1 MNCPKGHKLPN
12 TAEFGQCTPLYCGG
26 DKDDT
31 ASIGKVKKAK
41 ARKVRKVPPTEGALT
56 LPDNN
61 EDEIAVR
68 SARSR
73 QDFVKMPQDLEGAAA
88 EAWAD
93 AKMVNLT
100 PLALAELEYQLVLG
114 DNDERWRA
122 AKQVLEST
130 GRGKKEQS
138 VNGASPILIINGA
151 ALIKPWSKEKP
162 AIITEG
168 EIVND

>member
-12 TAEFGQCTPLYCGG
+12 TAAYGQCTPLYCGEE
-26 DKDDT
+26 KDET
-31 ASIGKVKKAK
+31 ASIGKVKK
-41 ARKVRKVPPTEGALT
+41 VRKPKATKAAPQEAPTEVALT
-56 LPDNN
+56 VPDF
-61 EDEIAVR
+61 EIRA
-68 SARSR
+68 ARGR
-73 QDFVKMPQDLEGAAA
+73 QDFVKMPQGLEGAAA

-93 AKMVNLT
+93 TKMVNLT

-138 VNGASPILIINGA
+138 GAGVSPILIINGA
-151 ALIKPWSKEKP
+151 ALVKPWSPKAKVE
-162 AIITEG
+162 ITEG
-168 EIVND
+168 EIVDE